1 MKRYVVFMVMIIFVL
16 LLLSGCWQ
24 DPVQED
30 LLDYINNKLTPLVET
45 EEQIINRYD
54 SVIGENYTSD
64 EVTYKVLTE
73 EVIPKY
79 RDFVEKLEE
88 IQPQTEEVQ
97 EVHEIYLSAV
107 NKQYNAMTQVA
118 AAIEQLDTNLIVQ
131 ANEKMAEGRSE
142 IRTFQSKLHTL
153 AKEHNVEIQ
162 KPE

>member
-73 EVIPKY
+73 EVI
-79 RDFVEKLEE
+79 RFN
-88 IQPQTEEVQ
+88 
-97 EVHEIYLSAV
+97 S
-107 NKQYNAMTQVA
+107 
-118 AAIEQLDTNLIVQ
+118 
-131 ANEKMAEGRSE
+131 S
-142 IRTFQSKLHTL
+142 
-153 AKEHNVEIQ
+153 
-162 KPE
+162 